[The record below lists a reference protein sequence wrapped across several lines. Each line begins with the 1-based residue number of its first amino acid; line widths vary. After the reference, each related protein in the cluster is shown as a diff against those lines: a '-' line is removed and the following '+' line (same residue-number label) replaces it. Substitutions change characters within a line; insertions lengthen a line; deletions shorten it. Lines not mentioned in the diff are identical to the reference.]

1 MFKKKCV
8 FITGVGKGSGE
19 ATFNKFS
26 KKGFFIY
33 GITRSKNDLKKFK
46 STNSKIYSGD
56 VRNIKLIKK
65 IFDQSIKDKRLI
77 TGLVNNAGIR
87 QRKPFLKIKN
97 KNIKEL
103 FDINFFSI
111 FEICKIYV
119 NYCKKFKIK
128 SSVIN
133 IGSIVGEIGF
143 NELSGYSS
151 SKGALKSLTQ
161 SLAVEFSKENIRF
174 NLINPGF
181 VKSSYFPKFKKKRKL
196 YDWTLSRIPQ
206 KRWGTPEEISSLIYF
221 LISDESEYINGESI
235 NIDGG
240 WLKA

>member
-1 MFKKKCV
+1 MK
-8 FITGVGKGSGE
+8 
-19 ATFNKFS
+19 
-26 KKGFFIY
+26 
-33 GITRSKNDLKKFK
+33 
-46 STNSKIYSGD
+46 
-56 VRNIKLIKK
+56 
-65 IFDQSIKDKRLI
+65 
-77 TGLVNNAGIR
+77 
-87 QRKPFLKIKN
+87 
-97 KNIKEL
+97 
-103 FDINFFSI
+103 
-111 FEICKIYV
+111 

-181 VKSSYFPKFKKKRKL
+181 VKSSYFSKFKKKRKL